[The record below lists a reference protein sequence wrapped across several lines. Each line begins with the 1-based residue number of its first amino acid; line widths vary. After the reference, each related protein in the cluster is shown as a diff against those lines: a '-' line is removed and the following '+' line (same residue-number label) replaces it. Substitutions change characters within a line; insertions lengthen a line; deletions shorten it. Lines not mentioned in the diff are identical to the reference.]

1 MKLPKKEEGSGFLD
15 FWWTIHPHHE
25 PPPKVLGATPRVV
38 GGSLRATTMGW
49 GGRSSPLLRVNANEG
64 AYLQQNDS
72 LMYPSVTLVC
82 L

>member
-25 PPPKVLGATPRVV
+25 PPPKVLGPPRVV